1 MTIFSRKITIY
12 AQKNKGKRFLF
23 LFMIKNRVS
32 GEFFTIESLI
42 VILFT

>member
-1 MTIFSRKITIY
+1 PEKK
-12 AQKNKGKRFLF
+12 QKPPFV